1 VLIAGQY
8 RGIMF
13 QGDEPEY
20 PPNLVEI
27 MSGHHLRD
35 TLGLQDGDTL
45 EFTVIEASGE
55 SGQS

>member
-1 VLIAGQY
+1 
-8 RGIMF
+8 MF
-13 QGDEPEY
+13 QGDEPGY
-20 PPNLVEI
+20 PTNLVEI
-27 MSGHHLRD
+27 MSDHHLRD